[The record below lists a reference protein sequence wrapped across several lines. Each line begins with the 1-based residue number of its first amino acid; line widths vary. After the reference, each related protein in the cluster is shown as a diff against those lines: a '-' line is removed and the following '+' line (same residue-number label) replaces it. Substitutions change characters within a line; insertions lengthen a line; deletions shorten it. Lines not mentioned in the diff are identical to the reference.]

1 MAGGEFQF
9 HAFSKSLM
17 VAFEMVQHS
26 DGGGIMTVVDGGCNY
41 LHADGGEFIDASL
54 IMPEVFSAVLDNF
67 FDMTR
72 YER

>member
-1 MAGGEFQF
+1 
-9 HAFSKSLM
+9 M

-26 DGGGIMTVVDGGCNY
+26 DSEGIVAVVDGGCDY
-41 LHADGGEFIDASL
+41 LHADCGEFIDPSP

>member
-1 MAGGEFQF
+1 MSGCEFQF
-9 HAFSKSLM
+9 HAFQKGLM

-26 DGGGIMTVVDGGCNY
+26 DGGGIVAVVDCGY
-41 LHADGGEFIDASL
+41 DDVHADGGEFIDTSP

>member
-1 MAGGEFQF
+1 MPRGELYF
-9 HAFSKSLM
+9 HALQKGLM
-17 VAFEMVQHS
+17 IAFEMVQHS
-26 DGGGIMTVVDGGCNY
+26 DGGGIVAVVDGGCDY
-41 LHADGGEFIDASL
+41 LHADGGKFIDISL

>member
-1 MAGGEFQF
+1 MSGCEFYF
-9 HAFSKSLM
+9 HSLSESLM
-17 VAFEMVQHS
+17 VAFEMSQHPGG
-26 DGGGIMTVVDGGCNY
+26 DGIVAVFNDGYDNI
-41 LHADGGEFIDASL
+41 HANGGEFIDPSL

>member
-1 MAGGEFQF
+1 
-9 HAFSKSLM
+9 M

-26 DGGGIMTVVDGGCNY
+26 DSEGIVAVVDCGCNNF
-41 LHADGGEFIDASL
+41 HANSGEFVDLSL

>member
-1 MAGGEFQF
+1 MAGCEFQF
-9 HAFSKSLM
+9 HTFQWGLM
-17 VAFEMVQHS
+17 VTFEMIQHS
-26 DGGGIMTVVDGGCNY
+26 FGDGIVAVVDGGCDY
-41 LHADGGEFIDASL
+41 LHTDCGEFIDFPV

>member
-1 MAGGEFQF
+1 MPGGEFYF
-9 HAFSKSLM
+9 HAFQKGLM

-26 DGGGIMTVVDGGCNY
+26 DGGGIVAVFYGGY
-41 LHADGGEFIDASL
+41 DDVHADCGEFINTSL

>member
-1 MAGGEFQF
+1 
-9 HAFSKSLM
+9 M

-26 DGGGIMTVVDGGCNY
+26 DGEGIVAVVDCGCDDF
-41 LHADGGEFIDASL
+41 HANGGEFVDISL

-72 YER
+72 YE